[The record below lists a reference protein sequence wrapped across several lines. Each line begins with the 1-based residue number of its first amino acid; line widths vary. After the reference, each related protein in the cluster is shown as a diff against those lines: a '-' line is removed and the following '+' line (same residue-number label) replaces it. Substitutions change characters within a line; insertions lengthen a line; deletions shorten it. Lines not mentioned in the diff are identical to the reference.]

1 MNEKLLNHENIIN
14 KIENK
19 LFEKFNNIKNDL
31 ICLVK
36 INFYILLLF
45 YFKIFNILMNE
56 INKQNEMIEKISN
69 NKEDN
74 KVKILLDKNNE
85 LINNI
90 DLTSKLEK
98 KIDEINE
105 GNKIKNEE
113 YNNKF
118 LNQNNEM
125 NDSKK
130 NIEFINSLLYIIY
143 IK

>member
-1 MNEKLLNHENIIN
+1 
-14 KIENK
+14 
-19 LFEKFNNIKNDL
+19 
-31 ICLVK
+31 
-36 INFYILLLF
+36 
-45 YFKIFNILMNE
+45 MNE

-118 LNQNNEM
+118 LNQNNII
-125 NDSKK
+125 NNINK
-130 NIEFINSLLYIIY
+130 NIELIKEETKEINNKIKINENDIKKWKIIL
-143 IK
+143 KKRK

>member
-1 MNEKLLNHENIIN
+1 
-14 KIENK
+14 
-19 LFEKFNNIKNDL
+19 
-31 ICLVK
+31 
-36 INFYILLLF
+36 
-45 YFKIFNILMNE
+45 MNE

-118 LNQNNEM
+118 LNQNNII
-125 NDSKK
+125 NNLNK
-130 NIEFINSLLYIIY
+130 NIELIKEEIKEINNKIKINENDIKKWKIIL
-143 IK
+143 KKRK